1 MMIKWTD
8 LVLYLADAMSGVRE
22 WFYLRSWADR
32 KVNFGTKVE
41 CHVHFV
47 NTRNLNTFMEE
58 FDNEVKIVS
67 SKVTARK
74 VLFY

>member
-1 MMIKWTD
+1 MIKWTD

-22 WFYLRSWADR
+22 WFYLRSRADR
-32 KVNFGTKVE
+32 REKFDAKLE
-41 CHVHFV
+41 YHIHFV
-47 NTRNLNTFMEE
+47 NSRNLNTFMQE
-58 FDNEVKIVS
+58 FDNERKIGT